1 MSHGASVVW
10 FRNDL
15 RLSDNPALSAAVARG
30 GPVIPLFVWLPEE
43 DGRWPPGAASRWW
56 LHQSLVRL
64 AAELRKHR
72 SRLIIARG
80 PSLQALEKVL
90 KSAGADAVYWNRRY
104 EPALVERD
112 RHVEQAL
119 REAGVHVE
127 TFAGNLLFE
136 PSQVATK
143 EHKPYRVFT
152 PFWKAC
158 LALGEPSEPLPK
170 PGRWSSPKRW
180 PRSLEIE
187 SLGLEPTRDWAAGF
201 REVWTPGEPGAGEQ
215 LDQFRAGAFS
225 DYSRGRNRPDI
236 MGTSRLSPHLHFGEI
251 TPRQI
256 WHALAGKSEGKPNR
270 ALAAQRTKFRAELGW
285 REFAHH
291 VLFHFPETTDR
302 TLRDD
307 FARFPWR
314 RNSRAFKA
322 WQRGLTGFPIVDAG
336 MRELWTTGWMHNRV
350 RMIVA
355 SFLTKDLLLSWC
367 DGARWFWDTLVDADL
382 ANNTLG
388 WQWTAGC
395 GADAAPFFRIFNPV
409 LQGQKFDPE
418 GAYVREWVPELAALP
433 LKFLQEPWKAP
444 EEVLAMAGVRL
455 GDIYPRPIV
464 THADARDEAL
474 AAFRSLRG

>member
-30 GPVIPLFVWLPEE
+30 GPVIPLFIWLPEE
-43 DGRWPPGAASRWW
+43 DGHWPPAAASRWW

-64 AAELRKHR
+64 AADLRKHG
-72 SRLIIARG
+72 SRLIIGRG
-80 PSLQALEKVL
+80 ASLEDLEKVL
-90 KSAGADAVYWNRRY
+90 RSAGADAVYWNRRY

-170 PGRWSSPKRW
+170 PGRWSAPKRW

-187 SLGLEPTRDWAAGF
+187 SLGLEPKIDWAAGF

-256 WHALAGKSEGKPNR
+256 WHALATKLGERKIQSSTRR
-270 ALAAQRTKFRAELGW
+270 AADKIPGRAWLG
-285 REFAHH
+285 ASLHH
-291 VLFHFPETTDR
+291 VLFHSPSPGKQPTAPCATTSLASHGDA
-302 TLRDD
+302 THEPLK
-307 FARFPWR
+307 AR
-314 RNSRAFKA
+314 
-322 WQRGLTGFPIVDAG
+322 QRGLD
-336 MRELWTTGWMHNRV
+336 W
-350 RMIVA
+350 
-355 SFLTKDLLLSWC
+355 LSGSSTC
-367 DGARWFWDTLVDADL
+367 GC
-382 ANNTLG
+382 ANCG
-388 WQWTAGC
+388 RPAGC
-395 GADAAPFFRIFNPV
+395 TTACG
-409 LQGQKFDPE
+409 
-418 GAYVREWVPELAALP
+418 
-433 LKFLQEPWKAP
+433 
-444 EEVLAMAGVRL
+444 
-455 GDIYPRPIV
+455 
-464 THADARDEAL
+464 
-474 AAFRSLRG
+474 